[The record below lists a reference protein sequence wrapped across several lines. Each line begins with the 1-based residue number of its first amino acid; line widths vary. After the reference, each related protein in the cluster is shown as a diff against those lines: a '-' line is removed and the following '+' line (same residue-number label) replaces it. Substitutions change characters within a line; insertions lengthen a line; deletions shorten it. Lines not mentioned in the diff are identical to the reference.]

1 MTACLLTEKTT
12 LCKAG
17 WRYYSLLAVLR
28 KRRTQLKK
36 ILSVIW
42 IAIALFSFALA
53 TPALAGDAVKGK
65 QVFTANCNACHA
77 GGKNLVNG
85 AKTLKKADLEKYG
98 MYSMEKIV
106 AQVTNGKA
114 AMPGFKGRLKP
125 EQIDDVATYVLD
137 QADKW

>member
-1 MTACLLTEKTT
+1 M
-12 LCKAG
+12 
-17 WRYYSLLAVLR
+17 
-28 KRRTQLKK
+28 KK

-65 QVFTANCNACHA
+65 QIFAANCAACHA
-77 GGKNLVNG
+77 GGRNVVNA
-85 AKTLKKADLEKYG
+85 AKTLKKGDLEKYG
-98 MYSMEKIV
+98 MYSEEKIV

-125 EQIDDVATYVLD
+125 EQIDNVAAYVLG
-137 QADKW
+137 QAEQGW